1 MKMIKTLLA
10 SLLLLTGVVCL
21 SWTVSGKKDPEVY
34 QLTVYKYTTTAQEKV
49 LDTYLEMAL
58 LPALHRQKLNHIGV
72 FKAISNDTAV
82 VKKLYVLIPGKSM
95 DIIERAKA
103 SLEKDAS
110 YLEAGKDYLDA
121 AYKAAPYDRLENIY
135 LKAFRLAPEL
145 QLPAL
150 TAPKSERV
158 YELRSYESATEKI
171 FRNKVQ
177 MFNEG
182 GEIALFKRLNFNA
195 VFYSEVIAGSK
206 MPNLMY
212 MTSFEN
218 MADRDAHWKKFGSDS
233 VWKRLSGM
241 EEYKNNVS
249 HIDIMFL
256 RPANYSDY

>member
-1 MKMIKTLLA
+1 MKMIKPLIAGLLIV
-10 SLLLLTGVVCL
+10 TGAICL
-21 SWTVSGKKDPEVY
+21 SWTATGKKNPEVY

-49 LDTYLEMAL
+49 LETYLEMAL
-58 LPALHRQKLNHIGV
+58 LPALHRQKLTHIGV
-72 FKAISNDTAV
+72 FKAIANDTAV
-82 VKKLYVLIPGKSM
+82 VKKLYVLIPGKSL
-95 DIIERAKA
+95 DIFETVKNV
-103 SLEKDAS
+103 LEKDAT

-121 AYKAAPYDRLENIY
+121 AYTAAPYDRMENIY

-150 TAPKSERV
+150 SAPKRERV

-182 GEIALFKRLNFNA
+182 GEIDLFKRLNFNA

-218 MADRDAHWKKFGSDS
+218 MADRDAHWKKFGSDTA
-233 VWKRLSGM
+233 WKRLSGM

-256 RPANYSDY
+256 RPASYSDY